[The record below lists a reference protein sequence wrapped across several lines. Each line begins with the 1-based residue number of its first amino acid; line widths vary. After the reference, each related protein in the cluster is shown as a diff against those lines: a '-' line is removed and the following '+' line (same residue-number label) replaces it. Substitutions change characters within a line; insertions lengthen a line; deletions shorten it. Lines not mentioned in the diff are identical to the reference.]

1 MQRLVVIKSDTLSLI
16 SSEVQSPRHEA
27 VEARSFCFLIHHT
40 ASRTASEGDS
50 GWTLQHFNLVHVEGI
65 AVVAAEVTHAIE
77 EDVVA
82 SGKAADGQAV
92 SLCSPFTSGQAD
104 AGDVA
109 QGVTQGG
116 GSLVLN
122 DVLRD
127 DVDGLWSLDERLR

>member
-82 SGKAADGQAV
+82 SGKATDGQTIT
-92 SLCSPFTSGQAD
+92 LCAPLAGGQAD

-109 QGVTQGG
+109 QGVTQGSG
-116 GSLVLN
+116 TLVLN
-122 DVLRD
+122 DVLRN
-127 DVDGLWSLDERLR
+127 DVDGLRSFHQ